1 MKIKM
6 IFLRACDFEIAEQEM
21 KMKQTLGIWYM
32 ASKRENRFTFNGT
45 CMS

>member
-1 MKIKM
+1 MT
-6 IFLRACDFEIAEQEM
+6 FLRACDFEIARQEM
-21 KMKQTLGIWYM
+21 EMKQAGRYMGM